1 LRGVKKNTCRPRPI
15 LNRVVEGQML
25 ATALGLSA
33 LLTAVAI
40 TYPDCHW
47 LAWFSL
53 MPLFV
58 AIRRLSSGWATWCGA
73 LWGGGIYLFA
83 SILPGGAIP
92 NPDINAIA
100 LVAIPAAYAGLMAL
114 YSRRFGYS
122 PLALAL
128 GWITIS
134 LCSASIE
141 IGHAFDSLDYGHEPV
156 IRLITSFLG
165 SAFVAFV
172 IAYTNALL
180 LSVAGYLNVGIG
192 TYYAQRS
199 DRNVLSRIIIA
210 ETNPERDPILHPSG
224 CRAPP
229 A

>member
-1 LRGVKKNTCRPRPI
+1 
-15 LNRVVEGQML
+15 ML

-73 LWGGGIYLFA
+73 LWGGGIAFFA

-122 PLALAL
+122 PLAMAL
-128 GWITIS
+128 GWI
-134 LCSASIE
+134 LAE
-141 IGHAFDSLDYGHEPV
+141 LAFRTAGVTNGLLAAQYSMGPALHIV
-156 IRLITSFLG
+156 AALLG
-165 SAFVAFV
+165 CGFAAFAVV
-172 IAYTNALL
+172 WTNALL
-180 LSVAGYLNVGIG
+180 TFVPWKITLRCAALLREYEDP
-192 TYYAQRS
+192 YATKIPTLIFFCPQS
-199 DRNVLSRIIIA
+199 SSRLQ
-210 ETNPERDPILHPSG
+210 EPSP
-224 CRAPP
+224 RAPP
-229 A
+229 ESG